1 MANMQKLYQT
11 APLFFKLASITL
23 FSKIGD
29 RLFYTALLSS
39 ATLLTTHS
47 DLAVIIISLS
57 ETLPLLLGFILGSLA
72 DQCLNKLK
80 ALSQTSLLRCF
91 FYLVISLLAGYSTTF
106 TFILMIA
113 WLNFCSDLLGNYAS
127 ALATPFTKILVSA
140 EQMQQAQSFLSMGTQ
155 LFNVLATFLGSFL
168 GSFLLIFISQSYLA
182 LINAL
187 IFFIVALAF
196 RKLSP
201 SLVQAQSTLLVPAK
215 ISLSQALKQ
224 NFGALYHQHTLFI
237 ILLQLTLL
245 NGFFGG
251 LTPIFALFIKEDPQ
265 LLWIPLPLKLALLSG
280 LITSGMILGNF
291 SCQKLFP
298 KATLTSLTLLA
309 DLLALV
315 TGIAFNTQNIYLILC
330 SSGIA
335 AFLLGI
341 IAPRFS
347 TQIIN
352 TFPVTQLGGIVTIV
366 NSFLVIM
373 PPLTSLLFP
382 VLFSFDLAY
391 LCLIIYGIF
400 LVLLSLLE
408 KIRLFS

>member
-1 MANMQKLYQT
+1 MQKLYQT
-11 APLFFKLASITL
+11 EPLFFKLASITL

-39 ATLLTTHS
+39 ATLLTTHRG
-47 DLAVIIISLS
+47 LAVIIISLS

-127 ALATPFTKILVSA
+127 ALTTPFTKILVSA

-168 GSFLLIFISQSYLA
+168 LIFISQSHLA

-224 NFGALYHQHTLFI
+224 NFGALYHHHTLFI

>member
-1 MANMQKLYQT
+1 MQKLYQT

>member
-1 MANMQKLYQT
+1 M
-11 APLFFKLASITL
+11 
-23 FSKIGD
+23 
-29 RLFYTALLSS
+29 
-39 ATLLTTHS
+39 
-47 DLAVIIISLS
+47 
-57 ETLPLLLGFILGSLA
+57 
-72 DQCLNKLK
+72 
-80 ALSQTSLLRCF
+80 
-91 FYLVISLLAGYSTTF
+91 
-106 TFILMIA
+106 
-113 WLNFCSDLLGNYAS
+113 
-127 ALATPFTKILVSA
+127 
-140 EQMQQAQSFLSMGTQ
+140 
-155 LFNVLATFLGSFL
+155 
-168 GSFLLIFISQSYLA
+168 
-182 LINAL
+182 

-347 TQIIN
+347 TQVIN

-400 LVLLSLLE
+400 LVLLSFLE

>member
-1 MANMQKLYQT
+1 M
-11 APLFFKLASITL
+11 
-23 FSKIGD
+23 
-29 RLFYTALLSS
+29 
-39 ATLLTTHS
+39 TTHS

-168 GSFLLIFISQSYLA
+168 LIFISQSHLA

-201 SLVQAQSTLLVPAK
+201 SLVQAQSTLLVLAK
-215 ISLSQALKQ
+215 INLSQALKQ

-400 LVLLSLLE
+400 LVLLSFLE